1 MSKEYQSYDRRRKD
15 VAFGGQLAS
24 LFRWLRLVRSCSVAG
39 FRRSILLLIGF
50 DSWSSG
56 SICRPLSTS
65 INVHGRRVG
74 C

>member
-1 MSKEYQSYDRRRKD
+1 MSKGYQSYDRRRKD
-15 VAFGGQLAS
+15 LAFGGRLAS
-24 LFRWLRLVRSCSVAG
+24 LFRRRPVRSCSVAG
-39 FRRSILLLIGF
+39 FRRSIPLLIGF